1 MSNNFIIPVYILR
14 MDPSQRRLETIKNHL
29 HSPENKDVIYSESSV
44 SEKEE
49 KIVTKPRETNMVN
62 NHCFK
67 SKQYNKHSNNYNFEC
82 VKSFLPRKR
91 QELLK
96 WNGWGYNDSKFV
108 VHRGKDYYATFTGD
122 RYKIGGDIVLPY
134 FASWVIETL
143 GVNFWEFNSARPPFS
158 PSEYPEPIINE
169 DFFHMLLELKIPYSV
184 SGEDRLFRS
193 HGHTLSEIYTL
204 RTKMFKRIPDIVVW
218 PENHDDVER
227 IVQLAEQNNCVV
239 IPFGGGTSVT
249 LALLCPETET
259 RMIISLDTSQ
269 MNQILW
275 VDEINHTARIQ
286 SGIFGQ
292 DLEAELGK
300 RGYTMGHEP
309 DSYEFSSLG
318 GWVATRASGMKKN
331 IYGNIEDIVVQMKVA
346 TPRGTVERFPAG
358 PRISA
363 GPDIHHFI
371 LGSEGILGV
380 ITEVTVKIRPVPEVR
395 RYGSLV
401 FEDFEKGIACLRE
414 VAYHRC
420 QPASIRLLDNEQFK
434 FGHALKPPSTL
445 FGLLSDGIKKIY
457 LTKIKG
463 FNLNEICVATLLFEG
478 KESDVNAQEKKI
490 YEISQRYGGIPA
502 GESNG
507 ERGYMLTFVIAYIRD
522 VAFDYSVVAE
532 SFETSVPWDKVDHLC
547 HNVKHRI
554 RQECKARDIKYH
566 FVTCRV
572 TQTYDA
578 GACVYFYFAFNYREI
593 KDPVHVYEEI
603 ETSAREEIIGCG
615 GNISH
620 HHGVGKVRR
629 EWMAKTVSNTSM
641 GALKALKEY
650 FDPSNIFASGNLI

>member
-1 MSNNFIIPVYILR
+1 

-67 SKQYNKHSNNYNFEC
+67 SKQYNKHSNNYNFER

-193 HGHTLSEIYTL
+193 H
-204 RTKMFKRIPDIVVW
+204 
-218 PENHDDVER
+218 ENHDDVER

-275 VDEINHTARIQ
+275 VDEINLTARIQ

-331 IYGNIEDIVVQMKVA
+331 IYGNIEDIVVQNEGGN
-346 TPRGTVERFPAG
+346 TPRNR
-358 PRISA
+358 
-363 GPDIHHFI
+363 
-371 LGSEGILGV
+371 ILGV

-463 FNLNEICVATLLFEG
+463 FNLNEMCVATLLFEG
-478 KESDVNAQEKKI
+478 KESDVNVQEKKI

-578 GACVYFYFAFNYREI
+578 GAC
-593 KDPVHVYEEI
+593 
-603 ETSAREEIIGCG
+603 TSAREEIIGCG

-650 FDPSNIFASGNLI
+650 FDPKCA